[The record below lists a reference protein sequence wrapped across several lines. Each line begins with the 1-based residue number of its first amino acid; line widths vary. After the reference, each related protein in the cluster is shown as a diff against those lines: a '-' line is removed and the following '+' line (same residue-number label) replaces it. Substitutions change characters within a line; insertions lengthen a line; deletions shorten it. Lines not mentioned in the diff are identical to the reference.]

1 MILGE
6 WAWVNLANKL
16 TFSRIVLIPIFMLF
30 VLLRVPH
37 GDFIAAG
44 IFAVA
49 AATDSLDGYVARK
62 RREVTKLGKFIDP
75 LADKLLVTAALLS
88 LVEMGRLGAWVAMII
103 IGREFAVTG
112 LRVVAASEGI
122 VIAASKWGKLKT
134 VFQITAILAILL
146 KDYPF
151 SIIGIPFGSIVLVVA
166 VVLTI
171 LSGLDYFVKA
181 KDLIVHDET

>member
-1 MILGE
+1 M
-6 WAWVNLANKL
+6 NLANKL
-16 TFSRIVLIPIFMLF
+16 TFARIILIPIFMLF
-30 VLLRVPH
+30 VLLRIPY

-49 AATDSLDGYVARK
+49 ALTDSLDGYVARK
-62 RREVTKLGKFIDP
+62 RKEVTKLGKFIDP

-112 LRVVAASEGI
+112 LRLIAASEGI
-122 VIAASKWGKLKT
+122 VIAASNLGKFKT
-134 VFQITAILAILL
+134 FFQIIAIIAILL

-151 SIIGIPFGSIVLVVA
+151 SIVNIPMGSITLVVA
-166 VVLTI
+166 VFFTI
-171 LSGLDYFVKA
+171 YSGVDYFLKG
-181 KDLIVHDET
+181 KDLMFLDEI